1 MTDIITTDRHPEF
14 GVSVAL
20 QRINDALQ
28 GHARRET
35 DAEREARIW
44 ETWAA
49 DDSFARVSDADAIW
63 FLAHGNDWCEPFEQ
77 VTGATIWPRSDWDD
91 DEPITTPEYIAD
103 LASQH
108 HYAKQAADADPTPRK
123 LRAERDIWIAW
134 QGLAARYART
144 RDPDMGW

>member
-1 MTDIITTDRHPEF
+1 MTDIIRTDRHPEF
-14 GVSVAL
+14 AVSVAL
-20 QRINDALQ
+20 GRINDALQ
-28 GHARRET
+28 GYAGTETDDERET
-35 DAEREARIW
+35 RIW

-49 DDSFARVSDADAIW
+49 DESFARVSDADAIW
-63 FLAHGNDWCEPFEQ
+63 FLANGTDWCDPFEQ

-108 HYAKQAADADPTPRK
+108 HYAQAATAHPTPDT

-134 QGLAARYART
+134 QGLKARYERT
-144 RDPDMGW
+144 RNPDMGW